1 MVGVYSLPGFI
12 MKANIQTLHMLP
24 TNVSSA
30 AKGTGWVAFPHTNV
44 CNAAQSEELSNSW
57 RNLT

>member
-12 MKANIQTLHMLP
+12 TKANIQAVHMLP

-30 AKGTGWVAFPHTNV
+30 AKETGWVAFPHGSMHK
-44 CNAAQSEELSNSW
+44 AAQSEQLDNS
-57 RNLT
+57 